1 MHYLDEHQYIFSNQK
16 NFKFIPR
23 YAFLIAM
30 KMKCNLSFIR
40 PTIIYI
46 YVHINKF
53 RKSIFILDFPGE
65 RKFNSKKN
73 LYFIYNIYTRL
84 KIVNLKIPS
93 RKGCDLL
100 YARVYTIS
108 DKSTNW
114 KRMDQRVCGA
124 TTSNR
129 TRRNRVKF
137 RVTFHPEEEE
147 ESINFVAQIFEP

>member
-1 MHYLDEHQYIFSNQK
+1 
-16 NFKFIPR
+16 
-23 YAFLIAM
+23 M

-73 LYFIYNIYTRL
+73 LYFIYNDIRIKNRQFKNTERDAIAL
-84 KIVNLKIPS
+84 H
-93 RKGCDLL
+93 
-100 YARVYTIS
+100 ARVYTIS